1 MAGIIAALSSYT
13 SVIVPTPLMPSA
25 RFQRALFTL
34 AWANVALHGLGV
46 AVAWFGMRSGS
57 IAAPL
62 NERMAYIASRPAGWI
77 GGWGLW
83 MICALLLVAFMAVLR
98 GHLPAPDPAAD
109 LALALSAAGMGVDL
123 LCDVIQIQVLPLAAA
138 AGPGQITPFLLLER
152 LAFTGGTTV
161 ANGLYTISVVLM
173 TVGLRRSTP
182 ATRFAGWATG
192 VSGAVMV
199 LSGLVVS
206 PALLL
211 ASTGPTIGFFSLW
224 TVLVARDLRQDGR

>member
-1 MAGIIAALSSYT
+1 
-13 SVIVPTPLMPSA
+13 
-25 RFQRALFTL
+25 
-34 AWANVALHGLGV
+34 
-46 AVAWFGMRSGS
+46 MRPGS

-62 NERMAYIASRPAGWI
+62 NERMAYIASRPVGWI
-77 GGWGLW
+77 GGWGIW
-83 MICALLLVAFMAVLR
+83 MICALLLVSFMAVLR
-98 GHLPAPDPAAD
+98 GHLSAPDPAAD

-123 LCDVIQIQVLPLAAA
+123 FCDVIQIQALPLAAA

-161 ANGLYTISVVLM
+161 ANGLYTISVLLM

-182 ATRFAGWATG
+182 ATRFAGGATG